1 MPGYEGGAGK
11 LIFVLQ
17 QHLSSP
23 GRGIR
28 DMARLSC
35 GAARGEV
42 AEWLK
47 AAPSKAPDSAAPSL
61 EDARAWP
68 VRPFSEDASAILRR
82 SAEKWPSG

>member
-11 LIFVLQ
+11 LIFVARAPV
-17 QHLSSP
+17 SSP

-28 DMARLSC
+28 KVARLP
-35 GAARGEV
+35 AHVRGEV

-47 AAPSKAPDSAAPSL
+47 AA
-61 EDARAWP
+61 
-68 VRPFSEDASAILRR
+68 RPYSEHASAILRP